1 LVSGCCMYTFITG
14 TLCFFLIEELRLI
27 GDGFIGTIPSE
38 FGRMTNMKSFS
49 VTTTSVEGTIPPA
62 VFDGMRKLQ
71 MLYISESEISGKIP
85 TEIGL
90 CVDLDIVWFG
100 FVDLSGTIP
109 TEVGLL
115 TSLEKMFL
123 SKAHVTG
130 TLPTEL
136 GRMVSLVMLFLVNN
150 DLQGTIPIELEQL
163 TNLNELVLTGN
174 LQLNGKAPDLC
185 GMARYELDL
194 CFDCSCCTTP
204 KNFDRCSYPL

>member
-115 TSLEKMFL
+115 TSLGAAGLQDAGF
-123 SKAHVTG
+123 TG

-136 GRMVSLVMLFLVNN
+136 GHCSLLQEILLSSN
-150 DLQGTIPIELEQL
+150 DLQGTIPTELAGL
-163 TNLNELVLTGN
+163 TRLST
-174 LQLNGKAPDLC
+174 
-185 GMARYELDL
+185 LDL
-194 CFDCSCCTTP
+194 ANVMNLTPPVPEKLCNLEMKTFVVESYMNCECCTNEPTP
-204 KNFDRCSYPL
+204 N